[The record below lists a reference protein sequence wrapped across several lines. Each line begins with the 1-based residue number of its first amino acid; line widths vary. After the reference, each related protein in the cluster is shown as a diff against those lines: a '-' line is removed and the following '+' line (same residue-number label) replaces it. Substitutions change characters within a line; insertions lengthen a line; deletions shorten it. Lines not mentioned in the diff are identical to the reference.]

1 MILRGGDV
9 SDTQMVEFSSF
20 VPPIG
25 VSLCY
30 EPRIRDFEFEGI
42 TSIITHHLNQ
52 YDIAQL
58 RVFYL
63 GLEWIRGELVE
74 LRASKA
80 INTTAFSPSPL

>member
-1 MILRGGDV
+1 M

-30 EPRIRDFEFEGI
+30 EPRIRVFELLWVYVFMGI

-80 INTTAFSPSPL
+80 INTTAFSPSSL